1 MPPALAG
8 GFLIPGLPICI
19 IFTLLRNISAESYLC
34 AFRTEPSFG
43 SVPGLACGEK
53 MPPKS
58 YSKSDVRWGKK
69 GHMYVLLGQEIF
81 LTILL
86 TEAPRNA

>member
-1 MPPALAG
+1 
-8 GFLIPGLPICI
+8 
-19 IFTLLRNISAESYLC
+19 
-34 AFRTEPSFG
+34 
-43 SVPGLACGEK
+43 